1 MRASS
6 RTEDI
11 ASCLSPSLG
20 EGGRR
25 ERKGSVRGEGGG
37 ERGQSRAEERITGSF
52 TIEM

>member
-11 ASCLSPSLG
+11 ASCLSSSLG
-20 EGGRR
+20 KGER

-37 ERGQSRAEERITGSF
+37 EKRAEERITGSF
-52 TIEM
+52 RIEM